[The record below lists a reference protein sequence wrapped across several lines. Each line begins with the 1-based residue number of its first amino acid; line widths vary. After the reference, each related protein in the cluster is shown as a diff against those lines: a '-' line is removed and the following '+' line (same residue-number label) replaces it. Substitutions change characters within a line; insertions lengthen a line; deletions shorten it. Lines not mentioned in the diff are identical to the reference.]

1 MQRSEVIRR
10 LGDSETALRARGV
23 TALALFGS
31 LARGSET
38 EASDIDVL
46 VDLEDSR
53 RFSLL
58 DLADLLHC
66 NTDVVI
72 RGNAT
77 PTFLTRATAEEVPV
91 F

>member
-1 MQRSEVIRR
+1 M
-10 LGDSETALRARGV
+10 RARGV

-31 LARGSET
+31 LARDNET
-38 EASDIDVL
+38 EASDVDVL

-58 DLADLLHC
+58 DLADLRLYLADLLRC
-66 NTDVVI
+66 DTDVVI

-77 PTFLTRATAEEVPV
+77 PDFLTRATAEEVRA